1 MLFIIAAS
9 INIVPYYK
17 GILFCPFIP
26 GVRECLLVG
35 FVLSSFSVIIS
46 ALRCLENGLSLC
58 GVSRTNCPFSVSRS
72 CPAWCRVWYHIRLS
86 AEWQMF
92 RVSASLSQQ
101 KEMNRCVL
109 SSWTVCFLR
118 WTSIL
123 VFGCV
128 RWDDGTMGIF
138 PIHFRLLDR
147 AGGWSDGRQRR
158 DMADRYERSE
168 GQREVRKCILVKVS
182 MLIQNI
188 LVKSF

>member
-101 KEMNRCVL
+101 NEMERAVL

-118 WTSIL
+118 MAINFCFWM
-123 VFGCV
+123 FG
-128 RWDDGTMGIF
+128 DGTMGRWEF
-138 PIHFRLLDR
+138 PGSFSAVGQSWWAKRWQAEKRH
-147 AGGWSDGRQRR
+147 GRQIW
-158 DMADRYERSE
+158 E
-168 GQREVRKCILVKVS
+168 K
-182 MLIQNI
+182 
-188 LVKSF
+188 

>member
-35 FVLSSFSVIIS
+35 FVLTSFSVVIS
-46 ALRCLENGLSLC
+46 AVRCLENGLSLC
-58 GVSRTNCPFSVSRS
+58 GVSMANCPFSVSRW
-72 CPAWCRVWYHIRLS
+72 CPVWCRVWHHIRLS

-101 KEMNRCVL
+101 NEMERSVF
-109 SSWTVCFLR
+109 SDGHQFL
-118 WTSIL
+118 L
-123 VFGCV
+123 LDVPA
-128 RWDDGTMGIF
+128 GTMGRGDDGNF
-138 PIHFRLLDR
+138 PVHFRLLDR
-147 AGGWSDGRQRR
+147 AGGRSDSRQRR
-158 DMADRYERSE
+158 DMVDRYERSE
-168 GQREVRKCILVKVS
+168 GQRKVRECILVKVS

-188 LVKSF
+188 VVKSFWGYS